1 MPLCYFD
8 DYMHLSGMQSQENLS
23 REDDVQESS
32 VGDEVTEEH
41 EPEEKDEE
49 IEESTYET
57 EEEPTTETTET
68 ETEDEG
74 DFDNTPTQRYIVCQL
89 NYPKGCWAHNYV
101 AIHFTL
107 HSCST
112 IINYLL
118 DVHMENIVLMSQCMQ
133 NQLLFTVRSREIKFF
148 NENSTSKSDCKNL

>member
-89 NYPKGCWAHNYV
+89 NYPKGC
-101 AIHFTL
+101 
-107 HSCST
+107 
-112 IINYLL
+112 
-118 DVHMENIVLMSQCMQ
+118 
-133 NQLLFTVRSREIKFF
+133 
-148 NENSTSKSDCKNL
+148 